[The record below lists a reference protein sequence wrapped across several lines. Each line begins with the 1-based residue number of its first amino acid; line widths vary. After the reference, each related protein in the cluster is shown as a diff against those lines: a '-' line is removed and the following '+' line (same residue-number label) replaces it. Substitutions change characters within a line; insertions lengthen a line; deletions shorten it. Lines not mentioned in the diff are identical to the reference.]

1 MHVVSDS
8 FNDCYNKL
16 AKMILNES
24 EYDVS
29 PRGQRVKETLCV
41 SFKINSPRDR
51 VIHNPARN
59 FSFTYMI
66 AELLW
71 YISGNNKTEWISY
84 YSKFWKDISDDG
96 VTANSAY
103 GSRIFK
109 PHPRIAN
116 SSFAQWEFAKN
127 ELSKDSDTRRALIHI
142 RTPDDSIKSKLDVPC
157 TISIQ
162 YFVRDNKLHSVVN
175 MRSSDLIFG
184 ISYDIPAFTFMQE
197 MMANELGVDVGT
209 YMHTSNSLHVYERHF
224 GMLEKICSDENIK
237 ESEARHSRAIVP
249 HLPCVDLPIDDL
261 MSLESQMRKVENT
274 HDAMSLAEQS
284 FSNFDAYWSDWI
296 KAITAHRIKKNGD
309 KDIYKGILSRCD
321 LLGAKVERS

>member
-41 SFKINSPRDR
+41 SFKINNPRDR

-237 ESEARHSRAIVP
+237 ESEARHSRATVP